1 MLVNTNTQLVRKAYA
16 IAFREERIA
25 KYKLVHAT
33 KILQAAEDT
42 DNTTLIALARYDF
55 EQATIEWNSAMDRA
69 FALAQDLRFATI
81 ASRSEIWCRINVW
94 GERAALWIDTLGM

>member
-25 KYKLVHAT
+25 KYKLAHAAT
-33 KILQAAEDT
+33 VLQAAEET
-42 DNTTLIALARYDF
+42 DNNTLVALARYDF
-55 EQATIEWNSAMDRA
+55 ENATAEYNAAADEA
-69 FALAQDLRFATI
+69 FALQQDLHFATV
-81 ASRSEIWCRINVW
+81 ASRSEAWYRFNAW